1 MKYYLQEEAFALWQ
15 TYWGT
20 LYPEASE
27 SRRII
32 TEIQNTYYLVNL
44 VDNDFVKGNKLFSMI
59 DEAFEVL
66 PWFGKKEVSTPDEG
80 LVMKIS
86 PELLLNGN
94 STHASATS

>member
-1 MKYYLQEEAFALWQ
+1 M
-15 TYWGT
+15 
-20 LYPEASE
+20 
-27 SRRII
+27 
-32 TEIQNTYYLVNL
+32 NL

-86 PELLLNGN
+86 PELLLNGD